1 MQNQQRRKQKG
12 FTLIELMIVVAIIG
26 VLSAIA
32 VPAYKDYVTKSEVAS
47 AVATLKSII
56 TPAELYY
63 QENGSFPSTS
73 AALNSVG
80 VGNNVVRTGTLGF
93 SSNAISISNF
103 IDTKSAAT
111 VTITRD
117 NNNGWICNVTGLGA
131 QSSAAPSGCPHS

>member
-1 MQNQQRRKQKG
+1 MNANQRKQQQG

-32 VPAYKDYVTKSEVAS
+32 VPAYKNYVTKSEVAS
-47 AVATLKSII
+47 AVATMKSLI

-63 QENGSFPSTS
+63 QENGAFPDTD
-73 AALNSVG
+73 AKLQEVG
-80 VGNNVVRTGTLGF
+80 VG
-93 SSNAISISNF
+93 SNAIKNGALDFTVSNAIGLINFNSISGA
-103 IDTKSAAT
+103 K

-117 NNNGWICNVTGLGA
+117 SSSGWICSVSGLGA

>member
-32 VPAYKDYVTKSEVAS
+32 VPAYKNYVTKSEVAS
-47 AVATLKSII
+47 AVATMKSLI

-63 QENGSFPSTS
+63 QENGAFPNTD
-73 AALNSVG
+73 AKLQEVG
-80 VGNNVVRTGTLGF
+80 VG
-93 SSNAISISNF
+93 SNAIKNGTLDFTVSNAIGLINFNSIAGA
-103 IDTKSAAT
+103 K
-111 VTITRD
+111 VMVTRD
-117 NNNGWICNVTGLGA
+117 SNTGWSCSVSGLGA